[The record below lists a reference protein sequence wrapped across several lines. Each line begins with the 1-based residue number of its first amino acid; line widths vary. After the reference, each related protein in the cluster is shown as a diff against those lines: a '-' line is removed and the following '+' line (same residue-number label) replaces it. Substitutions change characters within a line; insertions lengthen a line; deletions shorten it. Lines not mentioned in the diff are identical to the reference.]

1 MNRIPVLLAPPSHS
15 EELNLLTLYP
25 ESSTWGEAQLL
36 LQDFIK
42 RTTKGKKK
50 TKQEE
55 EEEWEE
61 EQLEGEG

>member
-1 MNRIPVLLAPPSHS
+1 MLLAPPSHS

-50 TKQEE
+50 KEE
-55 EEEWEE
+55 EEEWEGVRVK
-61 EQLEGEG
+61 LGGEDSP